1 LCFSQN
7 PTIFYYYTP
16 LNPLLIEGKHNNL
29 PSKKR
34 GRGEDV
40 NRTTKMFEIP
50 KPFIRTQIFADTY
63 YRGFKNLN
71 PYI

>member
-1 LCFSQN
+1 
-7 PTIFYYYTP
+7 
-16 LNPLLIEGKHNNL
+16 LIEGKHNNL